1 MSDVMFT
8 ANRLDNGAVIWL
20 TAALRWSE
28 AARQAAVFSDD
39 GAEAARDE
47 VAAACHRNFIV
58 AAYEVAVDGRADTSM
73 RERIRAGRGP
83 TITPP
88 QDNRARPARPATGDR

>member
-8 ANRLDNGAVIWL
+8 ANRLDDGVVIWL
-20 TAALRWSE
+20 TGALCWSE
-28 AARQAAVFSDD
+28 ASTQAAVFSDD
-39 GAEAARDE
+39 GAEAARDS

-88 QDNRARPARPATGDR
+88 QDNRPRVPRPVKGD

>member
-8 ANRLDNGAVIWL
+8 ANRLDDGVVIWL
-20 TAALRWSE
+20 TRALCWSE
-28 AARQAAVFSDD
+28 ASTQAAVFSDD
-39 GAEAARDE
+39 GAEAARDA
-47 VAAACHRNFIV
+47 VAAACQRNFIV

-88 QDNRARPARPATGDR
+88 QDNRPCVPWPVKGD